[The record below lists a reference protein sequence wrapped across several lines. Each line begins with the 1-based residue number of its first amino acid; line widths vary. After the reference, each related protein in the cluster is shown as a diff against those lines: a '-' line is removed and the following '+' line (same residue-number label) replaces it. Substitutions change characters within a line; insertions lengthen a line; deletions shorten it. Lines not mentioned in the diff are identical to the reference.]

1 MSVEIIA
8 AIAIAAGLGLLLLWR
23 TVRFFI
29 RLLIFGLIVLL
40 ALGLFAWGYGVDNPF
55 GQGDDQPAKTRRGS
69 GR

>member
-29 RLLIFGLIVLL
+29 RLVIFGLIVLL

-55 GQGDDQPAKTRRGS
+55 GRDDNQPANTRPAPR
-69 GR
+69 R